1 MRTPAAV
8 RALNARMNPFTVFLD
23 SFAIARDLDTPY
35 WKMLLQ
41 VLTAGP
47 ARTIELMHMSQMLK
61 MHTITLTTGDIETG
75 MTASG
80 MSVGLVHDVPTI
92 AALMERMVAEAK
104 AVQARLTSEMIGETQ
119 PRTAAS
125 FATESAA

>member
-1 MRTPAAV
+1 
-8 RALNARMNPFTVFLD
+8 
-23 SFAIARDLDTPY
+23 
-35 WKMLLQ
+35 
-41 VLTAGP
+41 
-47 ARTIELMHMSQMLK
+47 
-61 MHTITLTTGDIETG
+61 
-75 MTASG
+75 
-80 MSVGLVHDVPTI
+80 VHDVPTI